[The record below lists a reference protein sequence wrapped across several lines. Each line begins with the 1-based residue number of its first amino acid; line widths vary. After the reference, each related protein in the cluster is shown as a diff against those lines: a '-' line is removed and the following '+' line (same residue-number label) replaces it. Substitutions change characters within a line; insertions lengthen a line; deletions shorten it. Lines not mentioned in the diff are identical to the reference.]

1 MSFYKLPRNELD
13 SLDNEIL
20 EKAFET
26 ALEAIKEGSQR
37 SGAETD
43 EELEAALRRDI
54 IEIARSNGVSD
65 PETLKQILL
74 TGVLRSDAP

>member
-1 MSFYKLPRNELD
+1 
-13 SLDNEIL
+13 
-20 EKAFET
+20 
-26 ALEAIKEGSQR
+26 LEAIKEGSQR

-43 EELEAALRRDI
+43 EELDGTPCDI

>member
-43 EELEAALRRDI
+43 EELEAALR
-54 IEIARSNGVSD
+54 V
-65 PETLKQILL
+65 T
-74 TGVLRSDAP
+74 